1 MLDRRVV
8 VSRKCTMPEQSHSS
22 RVRLERSRAATLG
35 APQGE
40 ATSGDWISPHI
51 PGWPERG
58 RFSKDD
64 RAKIAVMVAPLPRLV
79 EDIVGGLHFAS
90 GVPRPWERGR
100 LRAYA
105 YDALAFA
112 LDYFRWEVRPQSA
125 PIFRVSHA
133 LLREREFD
141 LPQKPDS
148 ARRGLEK
155 IISEVRREQ

>member
-1 MLDRRVV
+1 
-8 VSRKCTMPEQSHSS
+8 
-22 RVRLERSRAATLG
+22 
-35 APQGE
+35 
-40 ATSGDWISPHI
+40 
-51 PGWPERG
+51 
-58 RFSKDD
+58 
-64 RAKIAVMVAPLPRLV
+64 MVAPLPRLV

-155 IISEVRREQ
+155 IISEVRREQAVAPTSENPQAGRVCQAHPTIALLIHRRDRGNLARREDTGVQH